1 MFVSLPRQAVPI
13 LALGLICA
21 QPACTGN
28 FHKKWADREVFG
40 ILRSKASKVPN
51 SGDGLFDINPP
62 APVSLEKL
70 KKNFATVDFLGD
82 KAFLERDARVLTL
95 ADALQYGVERNRTY
109 QDQKETVY
117 LSALDLTGVRNDFA
131 LIPSASGRVDYA
143 DSNDPETKNQVT
155 TFVNKHTL
163 TTHSDVGFSML
174 LKTGATLATNLT
186 SDFTRLF
193 TGDLRRTSDS
203 QLAATLTQPLLRG
216 AGLLAA
222 TEPLT
227 QAEREVLYSIRDF
240 TQYRKTFA
248 ITVTTQY
255 YQTLQARS
263 VTRNAFLA
271 YQAFKNMLP
280 EQTEL
285 TAANRPGR
293 TLTSLGLLE
302 QAKLS
307 YKRAWLNAIR
317 SYEVALDD
325 LKITIGLPV
334 NQRVLLDQKELDK
347 LELIHPSG
355 SLDEALKTALTTRL
369 DLWNERDSLADA
381 ERHVR
386 VAKQNLLPT
395 LNAVAKYSAKGAT
408 DSNGAE
414 INGLQGN
421 GRNRHITAGLDVDL
435 HLDQKPVR
443 NDLRAAQISEQKAHR
458 RLDLAEENVRRD
470 VRASWRN
477 LELARQQY
485 ELAQESIQLNTVRLA
500 REESYDAEGRNQARD
515 LIDAQAALIQAN
527 DDRISALVTHTIA
540 RIQFWKDMGIL
551 FIKKDGR
558 WEDVL
563 AKESPRG
570 KHD

>member
-70 KKNFATVDFLGD
+70 KKNFTAVDFLGP
-82 KAFLERDARVLTL
+82 KAFLEQDARVITL
-95 ADALQYGVERNRTY
+95 ADALQFGVEQNRGY
-109 QDQKETVY
+109 QDQKESVY
-117 LSALDLTGVRNDFA
+117 LSALDLTGVRHDFA
-131 LIPSASGRVDYA
+131 LVPFAKGSGDFLDDR
-143 DSNDPETKNQVT
+143 DPVTNQKVT
-155 TFVNKHTL
+155 TLVNKHTL
-163 TTHSDVGFSML
+163 VSHGDVGFSML
-174 LKTGATLATNLT
+174 LQTGATLATNLT
-186 SDFTRLF
+186 TDFTRLL
-193 TGDLRRTSDS
+193 TGDLKKTSDS
-203 QLAATLTQPLLRG
+203 RFAASLTQPLLRG
-216 AGLLAA
+216 AGLLAT

-227 QAEREVLYSIRDF
+227 QSERDVLYAIRDF

-263 VTRNAFLA
+263 VARNAFLA

-280 EQTEL
+280 EQAEL

-334 NQRVLLDQKELDK
+334 NQRILLDQKELDK

-355 SLDEALKTALTTRL
+355 TLDEALKTALTTRL
-369 DLWNERDSLADA
+369 DLWNERDSVADA
-381 ERHVR
+381 DRHVR

-395 LNAVAKYSAKGAT
+395 LNAVAKYDARGAR
-408 DSNGAE
+408 DSNGLE
-414 INGLQGN
+414 ID
-421 GRNRHITAGLDVDL
+421 GRNRHVSAGVDVDL